1 MTGTA
6 SVGTPTTAAP
16 PAAEPPRTAPRSGLQ
31 VLWAPRP
38 SRRARLWVW
47 VMRLVLRPLITL
59 SATVSGLGIRFGPGG
74 IEMWP
79 LWAWFHSAGDS
90 LGRLAPL
97 ARGARIERVRLRDC
111 RADYVRAPGVERGAR
126 AILYLHGGGFVAGG
140 LGTYRRFASI
150 LSTST
155 QATVLNV
162 GYRLLPRFPIT
173 QAVEDGLA
181 GYRRLLEDGFDPR
194 DIVIGGDSAGG
205 GLVFL
210 VAHGIVSS
218 GLPSP
223 AGLFALSPWADL
235 DVAEKQ
241 AHASA
246 RSDPVIPIRAAGFV
260 VEKLIQKGADLEP
273 ELSPVNLDL
282 SGLPPALIHVGTTE
296 VLALDAIK
304 LAHRL
309 DRARVP
315 VTIKHW
321 HGQVH
326 DFQVLGLDVV
336 PEARRS
342 LKEIGAFV
350 ASVTAS

>member
-1 MTGTA
+1 
-6 SVGTPTTAAP
+6 
-16 PAAEPPRTAPRSGLQ
+16 
-31 VLWAPRP
+31 
-38 SRRARLWVW
+38 
-47 VMRLVLRPLITL
+47 MRLVLRPLITL
-59 SATVSGLGIRFGPGG
+59 SATVSGLGIRFGPRG

-97 ARGARIERVRLRDC
+97 ARGARIERIRLPGC
-111 RADYVRAPGVERGAR
+111 RADYVRAPGVDRGTR
-126 AILYLHGGGFVAGG
+126 AILYMHGGGFVAGG

-155 QATVLNV
+155 DATVLNV
-162 GYRLLPRFPIT
+162 GYRLLPRSPIT
-173 QAVEDGLA
+173 HAIEDGMA
-181 GYRRLLEDGFDPR
+181 GYRRLLEDGFEPQ

-210 VAHGIVSS
+210 VAYAIVSS

-235 DVAEKQ
+235 DVAEKL

-246 RSDPVIPIRAAGFV
+246 RRDPVIPIRAAGFV
-260 VEKLIQKGADLEP
+260 VEKLVQKGAALDR

-282 SGLPPALIHVGTTE
+282 RGLPPVLIHVGTTE
-296 VLALDAIK
+296 VLAVDAIK
-304 LAHRL
+304 LARVL
-309 DRARVP
+309 DRAGVP
-315 VTIKHW
+315 VTLKHW

-342 LKEIGAFV
+342 LKEIGTFV
-350 ASVTAS
+350 ARLTAS